1 MTDARE
7 YLRSFRLAESRI
19 QLKTRQ
25 VKDLQ
30 DRLLCISAPMD
41 KEMVS
46 HTPNVGVMADT
57 IAMIIDL
64 QNEIDQQAAEIVN
77 QKRELFRMLDQI
89 DPEYAT
95 LLTEHYLDGMSF
107 VEIGRIHGMRG
118 VGQKGELRRPLRNSR
133 RFSASSHLKQWQ
145 EDSRERGQ
153 KQYALKVVQHR
164 PPFGH
169 LRPPLG

>member
-107 VEIGRIHGMRG
+107 VEIGRIHGYERRWAKRRIAKAIEEFQEILSQQSPQAVAG
-118 VGQKGELRRPLRNSR
+118 GQS
-133 RFSASSHLKQWQ
+133 
-145 EDSRERGQ
+145 
-153 KQYALKVVQHR
+153 
-164 PPFGH
+164 
-169 LRPPLG
+169 